1 MAFHVHACV
10 RLRRSLYFFKS
21 QKVSLY
27 SLYAVR
33 GSLWSQTPGMSHV
46 TCARRRAPTGAHMTP
61 YLRPSFRPGVKAYR
75 TGLVLWCVSRRVRG
89 ASVSNVF
96 LGRALVTEVILAG
109 SSFLPSPSGT
119 SRGCGVADNTPPLRC
134 PAPAAQ
140 QPSGML
146 EGVLLL
152 GGLPFP
158 PVPRALP
165 AQVAA
170 MEALRQA
177 APAFSANAT
186 PALLERLDSVAF
198 REALLACCSASGWA
212 TRPAAALLDELRENV
227 YSSELVHTFDGSRY
241 PDMSIEIGL
250 HNESGYFPSLWQ
262 LLFLG
267 YYVRARALRPDSTT
281 SGLPVT
287 HPNPNPNARGL

>member
-1 MAFHVHACV
+1 MCKAE
-10 RLRRSLYFFKS
+10 
-21 QKVSLY
+21 
-27 SLYAVR
+27 
-33 GSLWSQTPGMSHV
+33 
-46 TCARRRAPTGAHMTP
+46 GAHG
-61 YLRPSFRPGVKAYR
+61 RPHDPVSPSLLPSGGESLPG
-75 TGLVLWCVSRRVRG
+75 TGLVLWCVPESAWGLCVQCIPGSRPSYRG
-89 ASVSNVF
+89 NPV
-96 LGRALVTEVILAG
+96 GE
-109 SSFLPSPSGT
+109 FLPSFPFHTTRS
-119 SRGCGVADNTPPLRC
+119 CGVADNTPPLRC

-152 GGLPFP
+152 GGVPFP

>member
-1 MAFHVHACV
+1 M
-10 RLRRSLYFFKS
+10 
-21 QKVSLY
+21 
-27 SLYAVR
+27 
-33 GSLWSQTPGMSHV
+33 
-46 TCARRRAPTGAHMTP
+46 
-61 YLRPSFRPGVKAYR
+61 
-75 TGLVLWCVSRRVRG
+75 
-89 ASVSNVF
+89 
-96 LGRALVTEVILAG
+96 
-109 SSFLPSPSGT
+109 SSFLPSPSGNAAV
-119 SRGCGVADNTPPLRC
+119 CGVADNTPPLRC

-152 GGLPFP
+152 GGVPFP

>member
-1 MAFHVHACV
+1 
-10 RLRRSLYFFKS
+10 
-21 QKVSLY
+21 
-27 SLYAVR
+27 
-33 GSLWSQTPGMSHV
+33 
-46 TCARRRAPTGAHMTP
+46 MTP

-96 LGRALVTEVILAG
+96 LGRALVTEVSCM
-109 SSFLPSPSGT
+109 SSFLPSPSGNAAV
-119 SRGCGVADNTPPLRC
+119 CGVADNTPPLRC

-287 HPNPNPNARGL
+287 HPNPNPTARGL

>member
-1 MAFHVHACV
+1 
-10 RLRRSLYFFKS
+10 
-21 QKVSLY
+21 
-27 SLYAVR
+27 
-33 GSLWSQTPGMSHV
+33 MSV
-46 TCARRRAPTGAHMTP
+46 P
-61 YLRPSFRPGVKAYR
+61 
-75 TGLVLWCVSRRVRG
+75 
-89 ASVSNVF
+89 
-96 LGRALVTEVILAG
+96 
-109 SSFLPSPSGT
+109 SFLPA
-119 SRGCGVADNTPPLRC
+119 RGVADNTPPLRC

>member
-1 MAFHVHACV
+1 MGVPPSFPFRHFA
-10 RLRRSLYFFKS
+10 
-21 QKVSLY
+21 
-27 SLYAVR
+27 AVR
-33 GSLWSQTPGMSHV
+33 
-46 TCARRRAPTGAHMTP
+46 RRRQHPPAAH
-61 YLRPSFRPGVKAYR
+61 S
-75 TGLVLWCVSRRVRG
+75 
-89 ASVSNVF
+89 
-96 LGRALVTEVILAG
+96 
-109 SSFLPSPSGT
+109 
-119 SRGCGVADNTPPLRC
+119 C

>member
-1 MAFHVHACV
+1 
-10 RLRRSLYFFKS
+10 
-21 QKVSLY
+21 
-27 SLYAVR
+27 
-33 GSLWSQTPGMSHV
+33 
-46 TCARRRAPTGAHMTP
+46 
-61 YLRPSFRPGVKAYR
+61 
-75 TGLVLWCVSRRVRG
+75 
-89 ASVSNVF
+89 
-96 LGRALVTEVILAG
+96 
-109 SSFLPSPSGT
+109 
-119 SRGCGVADNTPPLRC
+119 
-134 PAPAAQ
+134 
-140 QPSGML
+140 ML
-146 EGVLLL
+146 EGLLLL

-170 MEALRQA
+170 MEALREA

-250 HNESGYFPSLWQ
+250 YNESGYFPSLWQ

-281 SGLPVT
+281 SGLPG
-287 HPNPNPNARGL
+287 HARGLLPMYLSPMTLSVCAGAGGELYRYCRQRRRAAERGICTTPHTRARIRMSHVRPGVNAERIHYP